1 MLVLFQINNRSTGTK
16 HKSIDNSIIYR
27 HYLHYQAAAAR
38 ASTTHNSFVKELL
51 LTMVVDICTSYS
63 RRLFNSQY

>member
-1 MLVLFQINNRSTGTK
+1 M
-16 HKSIDNSIIYR
+16 
-27 HYLHYQAAAAR
+27 
-38 ASTTHNSFVKELL
+38 THNSFVKELL